1 MFFSLRSFFFTW
13 LAVAAMTATSWLA
26 YADVPA
32 STWQH
37 IKQTGELRIGVAQ
50 GEPWYFKN
58 AASGEW
64 DGIGYQVGKVLAND
78 LGVKL
83 VTVETTWG
91 NAVAALQTGQI
102 DTMLVLDPTDERK
115 KAVDFPEQPFFWYAQ
130 GVLVRDG
137 ITVAN
142 WEDLN
147 RSDIKIGVTLGSS
160 PDLLLTK
167 NLPNAQLVRFPNMD
181 EGVAAFYAGRVD
193 ALSYFHP
200 ALALQQAKVG
210 KGNLILPKPIVAVST
225 SGAIRKE
232 SDPTFHQFLN
242 DEFSKLYQSGQIQR
256 FYEQALRA
264 RGVEI
269 NKVPSVIRE
278 SWQ

>member
-1 MFFSLRSFFFTW
+1 MKFSLHQVLMALTLVTAPFFSQ
-13 LAVAAMTATSWLA
+13 AAET
-26 YADVPA
+26 

-50 GEPWYFKN
+50 GEPWYFKDP
-58 AASGEW
+58 ATGQW
-64 DGIGYQVGKVLAND
+64 DGIGYNVGKDLAKE

-83 VTVETTWG
+83 VPVETTWG
-91 NAVAALQTGQI
+91 NAIAALQTGQI

-115 KAVDFPEQPFFWYAQ
+115 KAVDFPDQPFFWYAQ

-137 ITVAN
+137 IEVAN
-142 WEDLN
+142 WDDLN
-147 RSDIKIGVTLGSS
+147 RADIKIGVTLGSS
-160 PDLLLTK
+160 PDLILTK
-167 NLPNAQLVRFPNMD
+167 RLPKVQLVRFTNMD

-210 KGNLILPKPIVAVST
+210 KGNLILPKPIVSVST

-232 SDPTFHQFLN
+232 SDPTFRQFLN
-242 DEFSKLYQSGQIQR
+242 DAFAKLYTSGKTQQY
-256 FYEQALRA
+256 YEQALTL
-264 RGVEI
+264 RGVDVS
-269 NKVPSVIRE
+269 KVPSVIKE
-278 SWQ
+278 EWK

>member
-1 MFFSLRSFFFTW
+1 MALTLVTAPFFSQ
-13 LAVAAMTATSWLA
+13 AAET
-26 YADVPA
+26 

-50 GEPWYFKN
+50 GEPWYFKDP
-58 AASGEW
+58 ATGQW
-64 DGIGYQVGKVLAND
+64 DGIGYNVGKDLAKE

-83 VTVETTWG
+83 VPVETTWG
-91 NAVAALQTGQI
+91 NAIAALQTGQI

-115 KAVDFPEQPFFWYAQ
+115 KAVDFPDQPFFWYAQ

-137 ITVAN
+137 IEVAN
-142 WEDLN
+142 WDDLN
-147 RSDIKIGVTLGSS
+147 RADIKIGVTLGSS
-160 PDLLLTK
+160 PDLILTK
-167 NLPNAQLVRFPNMD
+167 RLPKVQLVRFTNMD

-210 KGNLILPKPIVAVST
+210 KGNLILPKPIVSVST

-232 SDPTFHQFLN
+232 SDPTFRQFLN
-242 DEFSKLYQSGQIQR
+242 DAFAKLYTSGKTQQY
-256 FYEQALRA
+256 YEQALTL
-264 RGVEI
+264 RGVDVS
-269 NKVPSVIRE
+269 KVPSVIKE
-278 SWQ
+278 EWK

>member
-1 MFFSLRSFFFTW
+1 MKRSLHQVFMAITLISASFFSQ
-13 LAVAAMTATSWLA
+13 AAETQT
-26 YADVPA
+26 

-58 AASGEW
+58 PSTGEW
-64 DGIGYQVGKVLAND
+64 DGIGYNIGKELAND

-91 NAVAALQTGQI
+91 NAIAALQTGQI
-102 DTMLVLDPTDERK
+102 DTMLVLDPTEERK

-130 GVLVRDG
+130 GVLIRDG
-137 ITVAN
+137 IAVTN
-142 WEDLN
+142 WDDLN
-147 RSDIKIGVTLGSS
+147 REEVKIGVTLGSS
-160 PDLLLTK
+160 PDLILTK
-167 NLPNAQLVRFPNMD
+167 RLPKAQLVRFPNMD

-210 KGNLILPKPIVAVST
+210 KGNLILPKPIIEVST

-232 SDPTFHQFLN
+232 TDQTFHNFLN
-242 DEFSKLYQSGQIQR
+242 DEFAKLYKSGKTQHY
-256 FYEQALRA
+256 YEQALKL
-264 RGVEI
+264 RGVDVSR
-269 NKVPSVIRE
+269 VPSVIKE
-278 SWQ
+278 DWK

>member
-1 MFFSLRSFFFTW
+1 MHLSFRTMIAALALAAAPW
-13 LAVAAMTATSWLA
+13 LAQAEA
-26 YADVPA
+26 PA

-58 AASGEW
+58 AATGEW
-64 DGIGYQVGKVLAND
+64 DGIGYQVGKVLAKD

-102 DTMLVLDPTDERK
+102 DTMLVLDPTEERK

-137 ITVAN
+137 ISVTD

-147 RSDIKIGVTLGSS
+147 RPDVKIGVTLGSS

-167 NLPNAQLVRFPNMD
+167 NLPKAQLVRFPNMD

-232 SDPTFHQFLN
+232 SDQTFHQFLN
-242 DEFSKLYQSGQIQR
+242 DEFGKLYQSGQIQQ
-256 FYEQALRA
+256 FYEQALQA
-264 RGVEI
+264 RGVDI
-269 NKVPSVIRE
+269 SKVPPVIRE
-278 SWQ
+278 AWK